1 MTVFF
6 ISRHAGAIEWLE
18 AEGIPVDR
26 HVSHLD
32 PDEVQPGDWVIGTLP
47 VNLAAAVCARGARF
61 FYLAM
66 DLPPER
72 RGQELSPA
80 EMRAYGAQLQEF
92 RVQRLDPSDV

>member
-6 ISRHAGAIEWLE
+6 ISRHPGAIEWLK
-18 AEGIPVDR
+18 AEGITVDR

-32 PDEVQPGDWVIGTLP
+32 PSEVQSGDWVIGTLP
-47 VNLAAAVCARGARF
+47 VNLAAAVCERGARF

-66 DLPPER
+66 DLPPEQ

-80 EMRAYGAQLQEF
+80 DMRAYGAQLQEYEV
-92 RVQRLDPSDV
+92 RRIDPSTS